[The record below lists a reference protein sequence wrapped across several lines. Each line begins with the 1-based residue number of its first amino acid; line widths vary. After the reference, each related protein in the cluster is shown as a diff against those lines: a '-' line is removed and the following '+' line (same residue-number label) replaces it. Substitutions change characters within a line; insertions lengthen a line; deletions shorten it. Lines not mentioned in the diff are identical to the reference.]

1 MNILLL
7 NAGNTYNY
15 GSMMMAENLI
25 HYMHQEAP
33 EDEFWIHGDE
43 LHVQRLR
50 EATGLDSL
58 KAVTFSELIWCK
70 KIRIADVLHRAGI
83 PVLSPLAKRMD
94 RIYFLGG
101 DDFTEIYGSRQ
112 LVWCL
117 KMIDM
122 LKQKNQNYM
131 ALVGQTIGPFSA
143 EIEQKAIDIFQKM
156 DMISLREEK
165 SFDYLKKKGVQRIE
179 MTSDLALL
187 PLCREPQVQKILP
200 DRKKQVLF
208 CPSQIMHHYAKIDD
222 VKQFRDLNEK
232 IARKVL
238 EDPELR
244 LVILPHVFDDRT
256 HGDVEAAED
265 LYERLAD
272 QKDRVEL
279 IGEPVLPYQVREMIY
294 RSRFI
299 VAERMHPAISGLEC
313 ETPSLVFSYGRKY
326 EGIFE
331 KMYGLGK
338 TVIDMR
344 NYDDY
349 HIIWKDVQ
357 TAMDYIAQNLEDLSS
372 RIAAR
377 NQVSQAEVRKHIQ
390 QLVTHLR

>member
-1 MNILLL
+1 
-7 NAGNTYNY
+7 
-15 GSMMMAENLI
+15 
-25 HYMHQEAP
+25 
-33 EDEFWIHGDE
+33 
-43 LHVQRLR
+43 
-50 EATGLDSL
+50 
-58 KAVTFSELIWCK
+58 
-70 KIRIADVLHRAGI
+70 
-83 PVLSPLAKRMD
+83 
-94 RIYFLGG
+94 
-101 DDFTEIYGSRQ
+101 
-112 LVWCL
+112 
-117 KMIDM
+117 MIDM

>member
-33 EDEFWIHGDE
+33 EDQFWIHGE
-43 LHVQRLR
+43 EQHVQRLR

-58 KAVTFSELIWCK
+58 KAVNFSELIWCK
-70 KIRIADVLHRAGI
+70 KIRIADILHRAGI
-83 PVLSPLAKRMD
+83 PVLSPLAERMD

-101 DDFTEIYGSRQ
+101 DDFTEIYGSKQ

-122 LKQKNQNYM
+122 LKRKNRNYM

-143 EIEQKAIDIFQKM
+143 GIEPQAISIFKKM
-156 DMISLREEK
+156 DLISLREQE
-165 SFDYLKKKGVQRIE
+165 SFDYLKGKGLQRIE

-187 PLCREPQVQKILP
+187 PLCREPQMQKIP
-200 DRKKQVLF
+200 SDRKTQVLF

-222 VKQFRDLNEK
+222 VTKFRDLNEK

-244 LVILPHVFDDRT
+244 IVILPHVFDDRT
-256 HGDVEAAED
+256 HGDVEAADD
-265 LYERLAD
+265 LYKRLAD

-279 IGEPVLPYQVREMIY
+279 IKDPVLPYQVREMICC
-294 RSRFI
+294 SRFI

-331 KMYGLGK
+331 KMYGLGQ

-349 HIIWKDVQ
+349 DIIWQDVQ
-357 TAMDYIAQNLEDLSS
+357 TAMDYIAQNLETLSN

-377 NQVSQAEVRKHIQ
+377 NQISQAEVRQHIH
-390 QLVTHLR
+390 QLVTQSR